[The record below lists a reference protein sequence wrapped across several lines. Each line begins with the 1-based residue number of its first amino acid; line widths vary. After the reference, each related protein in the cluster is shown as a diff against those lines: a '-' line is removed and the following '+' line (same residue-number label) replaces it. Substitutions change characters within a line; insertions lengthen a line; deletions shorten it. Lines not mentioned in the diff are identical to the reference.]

1 MEKRQLPTA
10 FVWNPFRELARLEQ
24 EINKLFSEFVPAQ
37 RAESNVV
44 VAPILPK
51 VDVYE
56 TDDKVIVEAEIPG
69 VKKEDIDVKVKD
81 NNVIIRGEIKREEE
95 KQDKN
100 FFRAERFY
108 GKFER
113 VIPLFVEV
121 KPEEAKAKIE
131 NGILKLE
138 IPKATSEK
146 EVSIKVE

>member
-1 MEKRQLPTA
+1 MERKNLPTA

-24 EINKLFSEFVPAQ
+24 EINKLFNEFVPAQ
-37 RAESNVV
+37 RTENVV
-44 VAPILPK
+44 VAPIIPK

-56 TDDKVIVEAEIPG
+56 TEDKVIVEAEIPG
-69 VKKEDIDVKVKD
+69 VKKEDIEVKVKD
-81 NNVIIRGEIKREEE
+81 NNVVIKGEIKREEE

-131 NGILKLE
+131 NGILRLE
-138 IPKATSEK
+138 IPKATAEK
-146 EVSIKVE
+146 EISIKVE